1 MYSSSPIFVYYI
13 YCTKPIRSKI
23 HAHEK
28 FKFRNFHADC
38 APRTLLPDLLGRTM
52 DTAAYLTSQG
62 WAGHGHALH
71 HSGRGIIKPIAVT
84 QKNNVLGVGKKKHD
98 AHADQW
104 WARAF
109 DETLKGINATKDD
122 VTGTTE
128 GLVVTGAAKQAGSK
142 MRCGVASVGHG
153 LYSCFVK
160 GEGLGGTLER
170 QNLDIGAQ
178 KENGDA
184 SPEELNY
191 ELENDLVPSLRKDEV
206 KRKKKKRKPEHR
218 QGTEVVAPRRD
229 REDDQ
234 AEEDGQAVNAAPKEK
249 KEKRKKRKD
258 IDNTDKG
265 QEPPRAE
272 LTEQERRKRRK
283 KARKEG
289 EASAEG

>member
-1 MYSSSPIFVYYI
+1 
-13 YCTKPIRSKI
+13 
-23 HAHEK
+23 
-28 FKFRNFHADC
+28 
-38 APRTLLPDLLGRTM
+38 M

-122 VTGTTE
+122 TTGTTE
-128 GLVVTGAAKQAGSK
+128 GLVITSAAKQAGSK
-142 MRCGVASVGHG
+142 MRCGVHSGGHG

-160 GEGLGGTLER
+160 GEGLGGTLDE
-170 QNLDIGAQ
+170 QDIDIGAQ
-178 KENGDA
+178 GEKGNA
-184 SPEELNY
+184 SAEEVKNK
-191 ELENDLVPSLRKDEV
+191 LENSLVPQLRKDEA
-206 KRKKKKRKPEHR
+206 KKKKKKQKPAHT
-218 QGTEVVAPRRD
+218 QSSEVVALRRD
-229 REDDQ
+229 KEEDG

-258 IDNTDKG
+258 TDTTNEC
-265 QEPPRAE
+265 QQPPKAE
-272 LTEQERRKRRK
+272 LNEKDRRKRRK

-289 EASAEG
+289 EASAGG

>member
-1 MYSSSPIFVYYI
+1 
-13 YCTKPIRSKI
+13 
-23 HAHEK
+23 
-28 FKFRNFHADC
+28 
-38 APRTLLPDLLGRTM
+38 M

-84 QKNNVLGVGKKKHD
+84 QKNNVLGIGRKKHD

-122 VTGTTE
+122 TTGTTE
-128 GLVVTGAAKQAGSK
+128 SLVITSAAKQAGSK

-160 GEGLGGTLER
+160 GEGLGGTLDE
-170 QNLDIGAQ
+170 QDVDIGEQ
-178 KENGDA
+178 EGKGDA
-184 SPEELNY
+184 SAEEVKHKP
-191 ELENDLVPSLRKDEV
+191 ENDLVPPLRKEEA
-206 KRKKKKRKPEHR
+206 KKKRKKQKPAHT
-218 QGTEVVAPRRD
+218 QSTEVVFLRRD
-229 REDDQ
+229 KEEDG

-249 KEKRKKRKD
+249 EKRKKRKD
-258 IDNTDKG
+258 RATTDEGHELPKA
-265 QEPPRAE
+265 EP
-272 LTEQERRKRRK
+272 TEREQRKRRK

-289 EASAEG
+289 EGRAGG